1 MLILA
6 AMVLLAGSPLLSFDA
21 AELPY
26 FNPQGSDR
34 TSLNY
39 RYHGSG
45 SIPRE
50 LGEKLLTQ
58 EIRVLGADTLV
69 VVVNGEYAVVQ
80 EQVRRL
86 IAQEIGIAE
95 EQNNSPGLT
104 GKQSE
109 QQPSYLEN
117 EYPTQWPPLG
127 VGLSIFSDVA
137 HQFNH
142 PREYQLTSLAYNQ
155 LEAIEGYSEVRIRV
169 TDGKELLG
177 KDVTILQIGR
187 RDYSMERA
195 RLHHSIPIPL
205 WYKEHRIFTVVT
217 DTEVTFIEKLKQRVH
232 GLVIRYFVPNSRISQ
247 SWDNS
252 YREDFLA
259 GIMKVAAEF

>member
-6 AMVLLAGSPLLSFDA
+6 AIVLLAGSPLLSFDA

-39 RYHGSG
+39 LYRGSG

-58 EIRVLGADTLV
+58 ETQAIGSDTLIV
-69 VVVNGEYAVVQ
+69 LVNGEYTAVQ

-86 IAQEIGIAE
+86 IAQEAGIAE

-104 GKQSE
+104 GKHPE

-117 EYPTQWPPLG
+117 EYPTKWPPLG

-137 HQFNH
+137 HHFNH
-142 PREYQLTSLAYNQ
+142 PREYQLTSRPYNQ
-155 LEAIEGYSEVRIRV
+155 IEAIDGYSEVRIRV

-177 KDVTILQIGR
+177 EDVTILQIGR

-195 RLHHSIPIPL
+195 RLHHSISIPL
-205 WYKEHRIFTVVT
+205 WYKERRVFTVVT
-217 DTEVTFIEKLKQRVH
+217 DTEVTLIEKLKQGIH
-232 GLVIRYFVPNSRISQ
+232 GLTIRYFVPNSRISQ
-247 SWDNS
+247 SWNNS

-259 GIMKVAAEF
+259 GLMKVAAEF

>member
-1 MLILA
+1 MLTLA
-6 AMVLLAGSPLLSFDA
+6 AMVLLAGSPLLNIDA
-21 AELPY
+21 AELSY

-34 TSLNY
+34 TSLSY
-39 RYHGSG
+39 LYHGSG
-45 SIPRE
+45 SIPLE

-58 EIRVLGADTLV
+58 AFGADTLI
-69 VVVNGEYAVVQ
+69 VVVNGEYAAVQ

-86 IAQEIGIAE
+86 IAQEVGIAE
-95 EQNNSPGLT
+95 EQNNSPELT

-117 EYPTQWPPLG
+117 EYPTKWPPLG

-137 HQFNH
+137 HHFNR
-142 PREYQLTSLAYNQ
+142 PQEYQLTSRPYNQ

-187 RDYSMERA
+187 RDYSMERV
-195 RLHHSIPIPL
+195 RFHHSIPIPL
-205 WYKEHRIFTVVT
+205 WYKERHVFTVVT
-217 DTEVTFIEKLKQRVH
+217 DTEVTLIEKLKHQIH
-232 GLVIRYFVPNSRISQ
+232 GLVIRYFVPTSRISQ

-259 GIMKVAAEF
+259 GLLKVAAEF

>member
-1 MLILA
+1 MLTLA
-6 AMVLLAGSPLLSFDA
+6 AMVLLAGSPLLSFDT
-21 AELPY
+21 AELSY

-34 TSLNY
+34 TSLSY
-39 RYHGSG
+39 LYHGSS

-58 EIRVLGADTLV
+58 EIKALGADTLI

-86 IAQEIGIAE
+86 IAQEVGIAE
-95 EQNNSPGLT
+95 EQDNSSGLT
-104 GKQSE
+104 QKQSE
-109 QQPSYLEN
+109 QQPTYLED
-117 EYPTQWPPLG
+117 EYLKWPPLG
-127 VGLSIFSDVA
+127 VGLSILSDVA
-137 HQFNH
+137 HQFNR
-142 PREYQLTSLAYNQ
+142 PREYQLTSRHYNQ

-205 WYKEHRIFTVVT
+205 WYKEPRVFTVVT
-217 DTEVTFIEKLKQRVH
+217 DAEVMLIEKLKQRIL
-232 GLVIRYFVPNSRISQ
+232 GLVIRYFVPTSRMSQ

-259 GIMKVAAEF
+259 GLMKVTAEF

>member
-34 TSLNY
+34 TSLSY
-39 RYHGSG
+39 LYHGSG
-45 SIPRE
+45 SIPLE

-58 EIRVLGADTLV
+58 ETQALGADTLIV
-69 VVVNGEYAVVQ
+69 LVNGEYSVVQ

-86 IAQEIGIAE
+86 IAQEVGIAE
-95 EQNNSPGLT
+95 EQSNSSGLT

-109 QQPSYLEN
+109 QQPSFEN
-117 EYPTQWPPLG
+117 KYPTQWPPLS

-137 HQFNH
+137 HHFNR
-142 PREYQLTSLAYNQ
+142 PREYQLTSRPYNQ
-155 LEAIEGYSEVRIRV
+155 LKDIEGYSEVRIRV
-169 TDGKELLG
+169 SDGKELLG

-187 RDYSMERA
+187 RDYSMERV
-195 RLHHSIPIPL
+195 RFHHAMPIPL
-205 WYKEHRIFTVVT
+205 WYKERHVFTVVT
-217 DTEVTFIEKLKQRVH
+217 DTEVMLIEKLKQQIH
-232 GLVIRYFVPNSRISQ
+232 GLGIRYFVPSSRISR

-259 GIMKVAAEF
+259 GLMKVAAEF

>member
-1 MLILA
+1 
-6 AMVLLAGSPLLSFDA
+6 MVILAGSPLLSFDA
-21 AELPY
+21 EELPY

-58 EIRVLGADTLV
+58 QTQAFGADALI
-69 VVVNGEYAVVQ
+69 VVVNGEYAAVQ

-86 IAQEIGIAE
+86 IAQEVGIAE

-117 EYPTQWPPLG
+117 EYPIQWPPLG
-127 VGLSIFSDVA
+127 MGLSIFSDVA
-137 HQFNH
+137 HHFNR
-142 PREYQLTSLAYNQ
+142 PREYQLTSRPYNQ

-177 KDVTILQIGR
+177 KDVTILQIRR

-205 WYKEHRIFTVVT
+205 WYKERHVFTVVT
-217 DTEVTFIEKLKQRVH
+217 DTEVTLIEKLKWQIH
-232 GLVIRYFVPNSRISQ
+232 GLVIRYFVPTSRISH
-247 SWDNS
+247 SWDSS

-259 GIMKVAAEF
+259 GLMKVVAEF

>member
-1 MLILA
+1 MLTLA
-6 AMVLLAGSPLLSFDA
+6 AMALLAGSPLLSFDA

-34 TSLNY
+34 TSLSY
-39 RYHGSG
+39 LYHGSG
-45 SIPRE
+45 SIPLE

-58 EIRVLGADTLV
+58 ETQALGADTLIV
-69 VVVNGEYAVVQ
+69 LVNREYSVVQ

-86 IAQEIGIAE
+86 IAQEVGIAE
-95 EQNNSPGLT
+95 EQHNSPGLT

-109 QQPSYLEN
+109 QQPSFEN

-137 HQFNH
+137 HQFNR

-155 LEAIEGYSEVRIRV
+155 LEFIEGYSEVRIRV

-187 RDYSMERA
+187 RDYSLERA
-195 RLHHSIPIPL
+195 HLHHSIPIPL
-205 WYKEHRIFTVVT
+205 WYKERRVFTVVT
-217 DTEVTFIEKLKQRVH
+217 DTEVMRIEKLKRQIY
-232 GLVIRYFVPNSRISQ
+232 GLGIRYFVPTSRISR

-259 GIMKVAAEF
+259 GLMKVAAEF

>member
-1 MLILA
+1 MLTLA

-21 AELPY
+21 AELSY

-34 TSLNY
+34 TSLSY

-45 SIPRE
+45 SIPLE
-50 LGEKLLTQ
+50 LGEKLLT
-58 EIRVLGADTLV
+58 EASGADTLI
-69 VVVNGEYAVVQ
+69 VVVNGEYSAVQ
-80 EQVRRL
+80 EQVLRL
-86 IAQEIGIAE
+86 IAQEVGIAE
-95 EQNNSPGLT
+95 EQSNSSGLT

-109 QQPSYLEN
+109 QQPSFEN

-137 HQFNH
+137 HHFNR
-142 PREYQLTSLAYNQ
+142 PREYQLTSRPYNQ
-155 LEAIEGYSEVRIRV
+155 LKDIEGYSEVRIRV

-195 RLHHSIPIPL
+195 RFHHSMPIPL
-205 WYKEHRIFTVVT
+205 WYKERHVFTVVT
-217 DTEVTFIEKLKQRVH
+217 DTEVMLIEKLKQRIH
-232 GLVIRYFVPNSRISQ
+232 GLVIRYIVPTSRISR

-259 GIMKVAAEF
+259 GLMKVAAEF